1 MNLSFL
7 LAYFLTLDSMQW
19 LQIISFIVG
28 RCLLKTV
35 SFSSLSMFKIAALT
49 CLTNRGHIWASF
61 PHLLMFGAY
70 FLVSFPI
77 PFFVFLKVFCYL
89 LLIMCIHLCGL
100 WYLYTSAVACRIQK
114 RASVPWNWSYRLG
127 AEVGP
132 PEEQ

>member
-28 RCLLKTV
+28 RCLLKMV

-61 PHLLMFGAY
+61 PTPNVWGILSCFFSYPLFCFLISILLFTFNYVYSLMC
-70 FLVSFPI
+70 LVV
-77 PFFVFLKVFCYL
+77 FVHKCS
-89 LLIMCIHLCGL
+89 GL
-100 WYLYTSAVACRIQK
+100 Q
-114 RASVPWNWSYRLG
+114 N
-127 AEVGP
+127 
-132 PEEQ
+132 PEEAFSPLELEL